1 MCRSTTWILVV
12 LLLAAP
18 AAAALASTA
27 AYGTLRREAIKA
39 VSACRNMSTVSR
51 QIVDLA
57 ADVGKESTAVKE
69 GTSGRI
75 AVVRERLVVIDGK
88 VGELERKQA
97 ELKELAASIQASAEE
112 LKAGGTA
119 GPEPATA
126 SEADGHQ
133 PGV

>member
-1 MCRSTTWILVV
+1 MRRSISWILVA
-12 LLLAAP
+12 LLIAIP

-97 ELKELAASIQASAEE
+97 ELKELATSIQASAEE
-112 LKAGGTA
+112 LKSVG
-119 GPEPATA
+119 
-126 SEADGHQ
+126 SEADGDQ
-133 PGV
+133 PGVQ

>member
-1 MCRSTTWILVV
+1 MRRSSSWLLVV
-12 LLLAAP
+12 VMLAFP

-51 QIVDLA
+51 QIGDLA

-75 AVVRERLVVIDGK
+75 AVIRERLVVLDGK
-88 VGELERKQA
+88 VGELERKQV
-97 ELKELAASIQASAEE
+97 ELRDLAVSIQGSAKE
-112 LKAGGTA
+112 LKAA
-119 GPEPATA
+119 QEP
-126 SEADGHQ
+126 
-133 PGV
+133 